1 MNFYLWVIVAAL
13 LLDFFLHTL
22 SRFLDLKCLSTK
34 LPHEFKGHYS
44 PDEYVR
50 SQKYLRENTRFS
62 YIASSF
68 DLLLILLVIF
78 LGLFNTLDLWIRA
91 FGYSPIVTGLMF
103 FGVLFFIQDIIST
116 PFALYSTFIIEE
128 KFGFNKT
135 TPKTYILDKIKGYFL
150 LILLGGFVLS
160 LILFFFESFGG
171 MAWLYAWLVLSCFL
185 VLMQPLFT
193 LFIAPMFN
201 KFTPLEDG
209 ELKDRIN
216 SFAQSVNFPIS
227 RIDVMDGSRRSSKS
241 NAYFSGLGKNK
252 RIALFDTLIEKHSVD
267 ELVSIIAHEVGHYK
281 KRHNIKGI
289 VLGVLQAGIMF
300 FMLSIFLNNPQLFE
314 AFGVENLSTYSSL
327 LFFSILYSPIEL
339 IMSFITNNISR
350 KHEFEADAFAQT
362 SIGSGKHLIEGLKKL
377 TVTNL
382 GNLTPHRFTVWLS
395 YSHPPVLDRIHA
407 LDVAD

>member
-150 LILLGGFVLS
+150 LVILC
-160 LILFFFESFGG
+160 
-171 MAWLYAWLVLSCFL
+171 LV
-185 VLMQPLFT
+185 
-193 LFIAPMFN
+193 
-201 KFTPLEDG
+201 
-209 ELKDRIN
+209 
-216 SFAQSVNFPIS
+216 
-227 RIDVMDGSRRSSKS
+227 
-241 NAYFSGLGKNK
+241 
-252 RIALFDTLIEKHSVD
+252 
-267 ELVSIIAHEVGHYK
+267 
-281 KRHNIKGI
+281 
-289 VLGVLQAGIMF
+289 
-300 FMLSIFLNNPQLFE
+300 
-314 AFGVENLSTYSSL
+314 
-327 LFFSILYSPIEL
+327 
-339 IMSFITNNISR
+339 
-350 KHEFEADAFAQT
+350 
-362 SIGSGKHLIEGLKKL
+362 
-377 TVTNL
+377 
-382 GNLTPHRFTVWLS
+382 
-395 YSHPPVLDRIHA
+395 
-407 LDVAD
+407 